1 MRAVVQRVSEARV
14 TVDGE
19 TVGAIGPGLV
29 AYIGVAAGD
38 GRADAAWMAD
48 KVANLRIFMDSEEKM
63 NRSVIDEGGS
73 VLAISQ
79 FTLLAD
85 ARKGRRPSYSDA
97 APPDE
102 AKALFESFVE
112 ELRPLVGRVETGRF
126 QAVMRVAYVNE
137 GPITI
142 LLDSRK
148 TF

>member
-14 TVDGE
+14 TVEGE
-19 TVGAIGPGLV
+19 LVGAIGQGLL
-29 AYIGVAAGD
+29 AYIGVASGD
-38 GRADAAWMAD
+38 TAEDAAWLAD
-48 KVANLRIFMDSEEKM
+48 KIANLRVFMDAEEKM
-63 NRSVIDEGGS
+63 NRSLIDEEGAL
-73 VLAISQ
+73 LAVSQ

-102 AKALFESFVE
+102 AKLLFERFIE
-112 ELRPLVGRVETGRF
+112 DIRPLVKQVETGRF
-126 QAVMRVAYVNE
+126 QATMRVAYVNE

-142 LLDSRK
+142 LLDSKK

>member
-1 MRAVVQRVSEARV
+1 MRAVVQRVTGASVRV
-14 TVDGE
+14 EGE
-19 TVGAIGPGLV
+19 VVGAIESGLL

-38 GRADAAWMAD
+38 GAEDAAWMAD
-48 KVANLRIFMDSEEKM
+48 KIANLRVFMDAEEKM
-63 NRSVIDEGGS
+63 NRSVVDEGAS

-102 AKALFESFVE
+102 AKALFEDFTAL
-112 ELRPLVGRVETGRF
+112 LRTLVARVETGRF

-148 TF
+148 AF